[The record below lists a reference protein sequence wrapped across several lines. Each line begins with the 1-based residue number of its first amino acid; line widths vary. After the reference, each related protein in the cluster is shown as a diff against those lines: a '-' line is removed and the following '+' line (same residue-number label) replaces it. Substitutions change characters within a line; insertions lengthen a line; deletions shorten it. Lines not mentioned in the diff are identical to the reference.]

1 MPKKSRKPLRH
12 PTTGGR
18 VVCVTLKSYWSFF
31 LASVPLTI
39 VASIWLDAVGE
50 GRRGGSQERST
61 QKGTTANVPPK
72 EILMRFIVHA
82 LLRVLQLHPHVV
94 HGIFFLGSFLPHD
107 RVLGFGTGAQAALD
121 TRAAA
126 YFTVVDRP
134 QGGVEPAQVAAE
146 TVGGLLQATR
156 VWHDRKAATR
166 RSEPRRPVERRG
178 PAGPRC
184 SGRR

>member
-1 MPKKSRKPLRH
+1 
-12 PTTGGR
+12 
-18 VVCVTLKSYWSFF
+18 
-31 LASVPLTI
+31 
-39 VASIWLDAVGE
+39 
-50 GRRGGSQERST
+50 
-61 QKGTTANVPPK
+61 
-72 EILMRFIVHA
+72 
-82 LLRVLQLHPHVV
+82 VV

-156 VWHDRKAATR
+156 DDNPAAAQALPGWFPFPPPPSLPPLPFR
-166 RSEPRRPVERRG
+166 VVVRVIVAVVVAVAVVGLDSIV
-178 PAGPRC
+178 RC
-184 SGRR
+184 RMDDDGGVMKSA